1 MQNLFRNHTS
11 SDYYYCMKNR
21 SKTDIIRHILESVY
35 GDATTGDGSN
45 GCDGSNDCDD
55 NNGLLRQK

>member
-35 GDATTGDGSN
+35 GDATADDGSN
-45 GCDGSNDCDD
+45 GCDD